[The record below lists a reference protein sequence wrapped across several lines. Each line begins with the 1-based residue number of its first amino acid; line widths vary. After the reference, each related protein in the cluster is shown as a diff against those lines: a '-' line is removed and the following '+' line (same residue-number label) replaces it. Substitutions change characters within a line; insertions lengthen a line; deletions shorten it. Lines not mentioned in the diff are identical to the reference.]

1 MSKRELIVTNTVWYK
16 IKNFLKRLLKKT
28 SNYYEKHSIKT
39 KKDNNE
45 FMKNISYRNELINL
59 NTKKE
64 IAEKLMNGQLNIIDL
79 SNNEVNEMIEY
90 FNIYISEIN
99 QKLSQIKKSIIGQL
113 KYSYLNRRISM

>member
-113 KYSYLNRRISM
+113 KK